1 MSRLLPGRGRGGF
14 TLLEVIIALSIL
26 AVSLFVLVDSQATS
40 VLMTQDAGRT
50 IVGNYLA
57 QQKMTEA
64 LLRLESEGFS
74 STDVDEEGDF
84 EDFGKEGSFGSDVD
98 FGDAYDGY
106 KFAYTIRKVN
116 MELGDVS
123 GAAEQLQAAG
133 IGPSADQEDAA
144 QSSVSGADASALG
157 LDPSA
162 IGEMLGPYMR
172 EVRVV
177 VWWGAE
183 PDPDKPCEDCVEL
196 ITHVANPS
204 GVEVMG
210 NKAKDEEEPS

>member
-1 MSRLLPGRGRGGF
+1 MSRGRAGF
-14 TLLEVIIALSIL
+14 TLLEVTIALAIL
-26 AVSLFVLVDSQATS
+26 GVSLFVLVNSQGTS

-64 LLRLESEGFS
+64 VLRLEEEGFS
-74 STDVDEEGDF
+74 SSDVNEEGDF
-84 EDFGKEGSFGSDVD
+84 DDFGKDPGFGSDVD
-98 FGDAYDGY
+98 FGDAYDSY
-106 KFAYTIRKVN
+106 QFAYTIRKVD
-116 MELGDVS
+116 MQLGDVS
-123 GAAEQLQAAG
+123 GAAEQLQSAG
-133 IGPSADQEDAA
+133 IGPSADQENAS
-144 QSSVSGADASALG
+144 QSSMAGADASALG
-157 LDPSA
+157 LDPSSV
-162 IGEMLGPYMR
+162 GEMLGPYMR

-183 PDPDKPCEDCVEL
+183 PASDKPCEDCVEL

-210 NKAKDEEEPS
+210 NQASSEEAAN

>member
-1 MSRLLPGRGRGGF
+1 MRSRRAGF
-14 TLLEVIIALSIL
+14 TLLEVTIALAIL
-26 AVSLFVLVDSQATS
+26 GVSLFVLVNSQGSS

-64 LLRLESEGFS
+64 ILQLEEEGFS
-74 STDVDEEGDF
+74 STEVNEEGDF
-84 EDFGKEGSFGSDVD
+84 EDFGKHPGFGSDVE
-98 FGDAYDGY
+98 FGDAYDSY
-106 KFAYTIRKVN
+106 KFAYTIRKVD
-116 MELGDVS
+116 MQLGDVA
-123 GAAEQLQAAG
+123 GASEQLQAAG
-133 IGPSADQEDAA
+133 IGPSADAEGGSAETP
-144 QSSVSGADASALG
+144 DASALG
-157 LDPSA
+157 LDPSSV
-162 IGEMLGPYMR
+162 GEMLGPYMR

-183 PDPDKPCEDCVEL
+183 PSPDKPCEDCVEL

-210 NKAKDEEEPS
+210 NQASEEPS